1 MRQTCLNT
9 VGPELAELQAAARPI
24 PPCDRSEFLRD
35 VAVKLSRI
43 IPSLVLGIIGRVTAK
58 LQRAHL
64 NMPRRGNYVG
74 SKWAEL
80 IFNFPTMGKLE
91 WVAPCGRCPREA
103 LAFLAIVAIM
113 VALAVC

>member
-1 MRQTCLNT
+1 MREHGRAGACR
-9 VGPELAELQAAARPI
+9 AAGCRPSD
-24 PPCDRSEFLRD
+24 PPRDRSEFLRD
-35 VAVKLSRI
+35 VAVKLSRY
-43 IPSLVLGIIGRVTAK
+43 PELGPGIIGRVTAK

-64 NMPRRGNYVG
+64 DMPRRGNHVEQVG
-74 SKWAEL
+74 LKG

-91 WVAPCGRCPREA
+91 SGPRHVADVRNREA